1 MGFAAIGAPLIASG
15 ISALGGL
22 LGNRKQEVKSS
33 STTDHN
39 NTVTGSSTPVLDPYN
54 QQLRDTLVDYY
65 RRSLDDDTDLSG
77 YKANGLATI
86 NSSGKARTN
95 MIRNSLAARGL
106 SFSPQAAL
114 APAMSESS
122 RIGDQAQFINTVPML
137 AQQLKQQRL
146 NDAASFQRGLPYGT
160 STVGTDT
167 GRTQMA
173 GTNVQPGNMAAG
185 ALGNGALTLAG
196 LLGKGAFQKQPNVI
210 PQDAASAAAGVY
222 GG

>member
-1 MGFAAIGAPLIASG
+1 MAAFAAPLVISG

-22 LGNRKQEVKSS
+22 LGNRDKNVQSS

-39 NTVTGSSTPVLDPYN
+39 NTVTGSSTPTLDPYN
-54 QQLRDTLVDYY
+54 QQLRDTLIDYY

-86 NSSGKARTN
+86 TSAGKARTN
-95 MIRNSLAARGL
+95 MIKNSLASRGL

-114 APAMSESS
+114 APAMSESA
-122 RIGDQAQFINTVPML
+122 RIGDSAQFINTVPML

-146 NDAASFQRGLPYGT
+146 NDAANFQRGLPVGT

-173 GTNVQPGNMAAG
+173 GTNVQPGNPAG
-185 ALGNGALTLAG
+185 GAVGNLGLTLAG
-196 LLGKGAFQKQPNVI
+196 LLGNGAFQKPKVTQPM
-210 PQDAASAAAGVY
+210 PGDWQQGT
-222 GG
+222 